1 MAVDVADD
9 GTYRDAFVDYVV
21 GRDYQAV
28 LNIPTIKKHKIKA
41 RTKYKIQNIAYG
53 TIILRLMP
61 TIF

>member
-28 LNIPTIKKHKIKA
+28 LNIPTIKNIRLKPELN
-41 RTKYKIQNIAYG
+41 TKYRIEHME
-53 TIILRLMP
+53 RLY
-61 TIF
+61 